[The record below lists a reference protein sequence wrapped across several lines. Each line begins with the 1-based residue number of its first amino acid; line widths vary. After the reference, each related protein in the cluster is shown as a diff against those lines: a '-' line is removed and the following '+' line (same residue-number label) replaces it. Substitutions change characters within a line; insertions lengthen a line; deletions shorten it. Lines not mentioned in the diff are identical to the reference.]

1 MPIHSSTTP
10 EQPRPRPAAADAPL
24 PEKTNVYRPVPS
36 FDKPYKPTVRRSA
49 SERPSSSSLHPRPSP
64 STNVGDFRT
73 PGKGSG
79 IDTARPTPVRRPT
92 TLDPRTPTLE
102 AWQIRSSSPAPVKT
116 LGPAANGTTR
126 ARSVTSP
133 TTATA
138 TSHRPSLEKTKS
150 SRTIL
155 QEDRGGRKGGG
166 DKPFS
171 LWDYLLLELSA
182 TDHDASGVVDIA
194 VKKERVSNFLKIP
207 GALEE
212 VMAFGWLVCLDA
224 FLYTFTILPLRFLL
238 ALPCLLSC
246 LLSYTPFTPTTAT
259 ATSSSP
265 PPRLKTSQKHDI
277 LRFLLVFLSTSVL
290 SLFDASK
297 MYHTIRGQASIK
309 LYVIFNLLE
318 VADRLCGAI
327 GVDIFDCL
335 FGRGRRGGGESRRRR
350 GVERMGFFVLGVAYN
365 VLHAIVLFYQLVA
378 LNVAVNSYSNA
389 LLGLLLSNQ
398 FVEIKGSVFKKF
410 EKENL
415 FQVTCADIVE
425 RFQLTLMLLIIA
437 LRNTVELSA
446 STSLSLP
453 LLFDLLSPVL
463 IVTGSEMA
471 VDWLKHAF
479 ITKFNGLRPRV
490 YKRYLDVLCRD
501 YVVSENAFVD
511 QSPAVARRIG
521 FASLPLACLT
531 IRAGMQVWSMLR
543 LVHTSN
549 VNVVLNQSGSRVD
562 KVLAHLTSS
571 DTLEAYIFSLT
582 STLLFF
588 ALLFACLVAVKLVLG
603 LSLLHYAQSRY
614 GTMLEREEEEREYE
628 RKRGKVVERG
638 EVEVGEWAREYIRRG
653 RDEVLDGEEKKTL
666 WRLERWS
673 MVSKRIW

>member
-1 MPIHSSTTP
+1 MPAHSISAP
-10 EQPRPRPAAADAPL
+10 EPPRPAPDVPL
-24 PEKTNVYRPVPS
+24 SEKSNVSRPIAS

-49 SERPSSSSLHPRPSP
+49 SERPSSLHPRPF
-64 STNVGDFRT
+64 TNDFRT
-73 PGKGSG
+73 PGKGPG
-79 IDTARPTPVRRPT
+79 VDARLTPVKRP

-102 AWQIRSSSPAPVKT
+102 AWQIRSSSPVKA
-116 LGPAANGTTR
+116 LGTANGNTR
-126 ARSVTSP
+126 VRSVTSP
-133 TTATA
+133 TT
-138 TSHRPSLEKTKS
+138 SRRPSLEKTKS
-150 SRTIL
+150 SRTF
-155 QEDRGGRKGGG
+155 EDRGRKGG

-182 TDHDASGVVDIA
+182 TDHDASGVDIA
-194 VKKERVSNFLKIP
+194 VKQERVSNFLKIP

-238 ALPCLLSC
+238 ALPSLFSS
-246 LLSYTPFTPTTAT
+246 LLSYTPIPPIP
-259 ATSSSP
+259 SSP
-265 PPRLKTSQKHDI
+265 PSHLKTSQKHDL
-277 LRFLLVFLSTSVL
+277 LRFLLVLLSTSFL

-327 GVDIFDCL
+327 GVDVFDCL

-365 VLHAIVLFYQLVA
+365 VLHAVVLFYQLVA

-446 STSLSLP
+446 STTLSLP

-521 FASLPLACLT
+521 FASLPLACVT

-543 LVHTSN
+543 IVHTSN
-549 VNVVLNQSGSRVD
+549 VVLNQTGSRVD